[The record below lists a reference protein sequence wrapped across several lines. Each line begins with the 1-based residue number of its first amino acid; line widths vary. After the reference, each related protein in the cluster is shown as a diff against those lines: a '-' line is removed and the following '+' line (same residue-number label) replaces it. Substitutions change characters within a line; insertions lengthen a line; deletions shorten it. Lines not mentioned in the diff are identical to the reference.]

1 MTGSSAFTLRSTHYF
16 FATEESPHPR
26 NSSSSYSL
34 LSLSC
39 NFVPLLPCL
48 AIACT
53 IEEFIYRED
62 IAKIVHSHR
71 PNFLTKSSF
80 TLLAVYRDRHPSI
93 MSKSEQRCRRRQRT
107 TQMNYLSLTV
117 AFLALVY
124 SPQSSTAFRCPPSL
138 QLSTMLRS
146 EAFSLD
152 GSRAERES
160 GSSSTNRKVRRVK
173 MSTFGDRSYTSSNAV
188 LLPARISPRKQMISS
203 KSTQIQHHSSI
214 TSLEKS
220 QRTKSSKS
228 FQRLTHEEEM
238 ALLRTMRS
246 SSTDTH
252 ESQAARQTLLLHN
265 LPLVQSIVSK
275 TMSSHPRLL
284 IQGTDLQLGAALSR
298 DDLINEGMIGLA
310 EALDKYDF
318 MYSDLNTDNRSSPQ
332 GARLG
337 TYATY
342 WIRARIM
349 RAIQSREH
357 VFRFPERTLQASHR
371 LVKAARVLDLEWSA
385 VVELKDADS
394 AEKKQLRSKLC
405 HVAGITSDILFR
417 EAIRVRSMSSPTT
430 TTHLESWMFSAPS
443 SESLHLQQLEVNE
456 NPDTGF
462 QHIHDTLSKFLMPR
476 EVQVLSLRYGLL
488 CSEETSSSKPV
499 VFRDYQAEA
508 EEDLFGPNGILPHY
522 SDVPIEQ
529 RIPTSQDHVTS
540 TNYAVRE
547 LSPVTATGSSME
559 INIQTEPTLKTTAS
573 SQYINNLSTSSALLP
588 FKEVGKRMKFSG
600 EYCRRL
606 CTEALRKLTK
616 AAEEGR
622 LAESDFLMGW

>member
-1 MTGSSAFTLRSTHYF
+1 
-16 FATEESPHPR
+16 
-26 NSSSSYSL
+26 
-34 LSLSC
+34 
-39 NFVPLLPCL
+39 
-48 AIACT
+48 
-53 IEEFIYRED
+53 
-62 IAKIVHSHR
+62 
-71 PNFLTKSSF
+71 
-80 TLLAVYRDRHPSI
+80 
-93 MSKSEQRCRRRQRT
+93 
-107 TQMNYLSLTV
+107 
-117 AFLALVY
+117 
-124 SPQSSTAFRCPPSL
+124 
-138 QLSTMLRS
+138 
-146 EAFSLD
+146 
-152 GSRAERES
+152 
-160 GSSSTNRKVRRVK
+160 
-173 MSTFGDRSYTSSNAV
+173 MSTFGDRSYTSSNAL
-188 LLPARISPRKQMISS
+188 LLPARISPRKHMICS
-203 KSTQIQHHSSI
+203 KSIQIQHHSSI
-214 TSLEKS
+214 TSLDNS
-220 QRTKSSKS
+220 QRTTSSKS

-246 SSTDTH
+246 PSVDTH

-318 MYSDLNTDNRSSPQ
+318 MYSDLNTDSRSSPQ

-385 VVELKDADS
+385 VVELQDADS

-405 HVAGITSDILFR
+405 HVSGITSDILFR

-443 SESLHLQQLEVNE
+443 SESLHEQQLEVN
-456 NPDTGF
+456 TGC

-488 CSEETSSSKPV
+488 CPEETSSSKPI

-529 RIPTSQDHVTS
+529 RIPTSQNHVTS
-540 TNYAVRE
+540 TNYAASE
-547 LSPVTATGSSME
+547 MSSVTSTGSTME
-559 INIQTEPTLKTTAS
+559 IIIQTEPTLKTTAS
-573 SQYINNLSTSSALLP
+573 SQYINLSTSSALLP

-606 CTEALRKLTK
+606 CTEALRKLTQ